1 MSHHELDLDF
11 NRSSNPEMRAI
22 IARRN
27 VLKGGAGLAAL
38 SFLGGLA
45 GCNGDGVGD
54 PTPYLAPPVAGGV
67 APQRA
72 TTLSFNPVA

>member
-1 MSHHELDLDF
+1 MSHHELDSDL

-38 SFLGGLA
+38 TF
-45 GCNGDGVGD
+45 CEV
-54 PTPYLAPPVAGGV
+54 PIEK
-67 APQRA
+67 
-72 TTLSFNPVA
+72 